1 MAKEK
6 INEAK
11 EKARKELLDAA
22 FDFIKTKAGEKVL
35 GFDLDIENLKKRMTK
50 EEGEEPTPEKLKER
64 LKEYIPKLEE
74 YEIKGRIYD
83 KYTTKPIVGAK
94 VIPILALGDTVF
106 TDKDGEFTLEV
117 EIPILPF
124 NNKALVQSKAFI
136 EAENYLPLTGE
147 LITESR
153 SVKTN
158 LKTKPLINLELAV
171 EEEELNIREELNK
184 GIEKAANVANSAV
197 EKVLLVRQKQVEKLT
212 NTIMTK
218 LIPLAI
224 GLLLIFGITKIK
236 DRGKKICPTPDQ
248 LRRAVKKRNSI
259 ARQLNQLY
267 ALLAINVALAVLFNY
282 IAIQLRGVKTQ
293 ISSLSF
299 PTAVP
304 PGVGV
309 PYFVISLLE
318 NLKDLIQ
325 QILDQN
331 KKLNI
336 ALIIALIFFV
346 IAMIILVMIL
356 KTVDSLI
363 FECAEGEKINLVELN
378 KDLRALAEE
387 DETEDNII
395 TPDVIN
401 GFKIEVIELDKN
413 RVGNYK
419 RRQAVGKN
427 QQGVILVRGDQ
438 SFSSSDTVL
447 KNELIFY
454 IKSNDLKAY

>member
-6 INEAK
+6 INKAK

-22 FDFIKTKAGEKVL
+22 FDFIKTKAGKKVL
-35 GFDLDIENLKKRMTK
+35 GFDLDIENLKKNITK
-50 EEGEEPTPEKLKER
+50 EKGKEPTPEELKKR

-94 VIPILALGDTVF
+94 ISPILALGDTVF

-136 EAENYLPLTGE
+136 EAKNYLPQSGE

-153 SVKTN
+153 NVKTN
-158 LKTKPLINLELAV
+158 LRTKPLINLEIAV
-171 EEEELNIREELNK
+171 KEEELNIREEISK
-184 GIEKAANVANSAV
+184 GIQKGIDISTGPV
-197 EKVLLVRQKQVEKLT
+197 EKVLLVRQKAVEKLT
-212 NTIMTK
+212 NTIMIK

-224 GLLLIFGITKIK
+224 GLLLVFGITKIK
-236 DRGKKICPTPDQ
+236 DRGKRICPTPDQ

-282 IAIQLRGVKTQ
+282 IAIQLKGVKAQ
-293 ISSLSF
+293 ISNLSF

-325 QILDQN
+325 KILDQN
-331 KKLNI
+331 KSLNI

-363 FECAEGEKINLVELN
+363 FECAQEEVDLVELN
-378 KDLRALAEE
+378 PEIQNLAKEEE
-387 DETEDNII
+387 DNVVA
-395 TPDVIN
+395 PDVVN

-413 RVGNYK
+413 KIGKFK
-419 RRQAVGKN
+419 RKQAVGKN
-427 QQGVILVRGDQ
+427 QQGVILVRGDE

>member
-6 INEAK
+6 INKAK

-22 FDFIKTKAGEKVL
+22 FDFIKTKAGKKVL
-35 GFDLDIENLKKRMTK
+35 GFDLDIENLKKNITK
-50 EEGEEPTPEKLKER
+50 EKGKEPTPEELKKR

-94 VIPILALGDTVF
+94 ISPILALGDTVF
-106 TDKDGEFTLEV
+106 TDKDGEFALEV

-136 EAENYLPLTGE
+136 EAKNYLPQVGE

-158 LKTKPLINLELAV
+158 LRTKPLINLEIAV
-171 EEEELNIREELNK
+171 KEEELNIREEISKGLQK
-184 GIEKAANVANSAV
+184 GIDISTGAV
-197 EKVLLVRQKQVEKLT
+197 EKVLLVRQKAVEKLT
-212 NTIMTK
+212 NTIMIK

-224 GLLLIFGITKIK
+224 GLLLVFGITKIK
-236 DRGKKICPTPDQ
+236 DRGKRICPTPDQ

-282 IAIQLRGVKTQ
+282 IAIQLKGVKAQ
-293 ISSLSF
+293 ISNLSF

-304 PGVGV
+304 PGAGV

-325 QILDQN
+325 KILDQN
-331 KKLNI
+331 KSLNI

-363 FECAEGEKINLVELN
+363 FECAQEEVDLVELN
-378 KDLRALAEE
+378 PEIQNLAKEEE
-387 DETEDNII
+387 DNVVA
-395 TPDVIN
+395 PDVVN
-401 GFKIEVIELDKN
+401 GFKIEVIELDTNKI
-413 RVGNYK
+413 GKFK
-419 RRQAVGKN
+419 RKQAVGKN
-427 QQGVILVRGDQ
+427 QQGVILVRGDE

>member
-6 INEAK
+6 INKAK

-22 FDFIKTKAGEKVL
+22 FDFIKTKAGKKVL
-35 GFDLDIENLKKRMTK
+35 GFDLDIENLKKNITK
-50 EEGEEPTPEKLKER
+50 EKGKEPTPEELKKR

-94 VIPILALGDTVF
+94 ISPILALGDTVF

-136 EAENYLPLTGE
+136 EAENYLPQAGE

-153 SVKTN
+153 NVKTN
-158 LKTKPLINLELAV
+158 LRTKPLINLEIAV
-171 EEEELNIREELNK
+171 KEEELNIREEISK
-184 GIEKAANVANSAV
+184 GIQKGIDISTGPV
-197 EKVLLVRQKQVEKLT
+197 EKVLLVRQKAVEKLT
-212 NTIMTK
+212 NTIMIK

-224 GLLLIFGITKIK
+224 GLLLVFGITKIK
-236 DRGKKICPTPDQ
+236 DRGKRICPTPDQ

-282 IAIQLRGVKTQ
+282 IAIQLKGVKAQ
-293 ISSLSF
+293 ISNLSF
-299 PTAVP
+299 PTATP

-325 QILDQN
+325 KILDQN
-331 KKLNI
+331 KSLNI

-363 FECAEGEKINLVELN
+363 FECAQEEVDLVDLNPEIQNLAKE
-378 KDLRALAEE
+378 EE
-387 DETEDNII
+387 DNVVA
-395 TPDVIN
+395 PDVVN

-413 RVGNYK
+413 KIGKFK
-419 RRQAVGKN
+419 RKQAVGKN
-427 QQGVILVRGDQ
+427 QQGVILVRGDE